1 MILNWGGM
9 VGDINTEDYVY
20 GKLKNAIFK
29 RYIRPDT
36 RLVESKIA
44 EQLGVSRT
52 PVRGAIKRLA
62 HDGFVKLSNNKGAS
76 IVKPTTKEI
85 YDTFAVRAQLEK
97 MAAARAIE
105 NLTAEDVARLEL
117 YLSGEID
124 TFAKRDIGIY
134 YNLNFD
140 FHIYLAEISKNLI
153 LKEYLSSII
162 NRSHIYL
169 ILYENFY
176 QLEYNP
182 SYDEHKEIIDAIK
195 NKNIRQCEKAIDQ
208 HFKTTLEGLKLE
220 EIEKAAVDDF
230 LIL

>member
-1 MILNWGGM
+1 MILDWGGI
-9 VGDINTEDYVY
+9 VSDTNTEDYVY

-97 MAAARAIE
+97 MAAAGGPGHSPGPPAGSDGPGSSQGSQ
-105 NLTAEDVARLEL
+105 AD
-117 YLSGEID
+117 
-124 TFAKRDIGIY
+124 F
-134 YNLNFD
+134 NFTG
-140 FHIYLAEISKNLI
+140 
-153 LKEYLSSII
+153 
-162 NRSHIYL
+162 RSYGRH
-169 ILYENFY
+169 
-176 QLEYNP
+176 
-182 SYDEHKEIIDAIK
+182 
-195 NKNIRQCEKAIDQ
+195 
-208 HFKTTLEGLKLE
+208 G
-220 EIEKAAVDDF
+220 
-230 LIL
+230 

>member
-105 NLTAEDVARLEL
+105 NLTAEDVVKLEQ

-182 SYDEHKEIIDAIK
+182 SYDEHKEIIEAIK
-195 NKNIRQCEKAIDQ
+195 IKNIRQCEKAIDQ

>member
-1 MILNWGGM
+1 MNST
-9 VGDINTEDYVY
+9 NTEDYVY
-20 GKLKNAIFK
+20 EKLKNAILK
-29 RYIRPDT
+29 RYVRPDT
-36 RLVESKIA
+36 RLVELKIA

-76 IVKPTTKEI
+76 IVKPTTKEV

-97 MAAARAIE
+97 MAAAKAIE
-105 NLTAEDVARLEL
+105 NLSTEDVQKLEL

-124 TFAKRDIGIY
+124 TFKKRDVGIY
-134 YNLNFD
+134 YNLNYD
-140 FHIYLAEISKNLI
+140 FHIYLAEISHNLI

-182 SYDEHKEIIDAIK
+182 SYDEHKEIIEAIK
-195 NKNIRQCEKAIDQ
+195 TINIRQCEKAIDK

-220 EIEKAAVDDF
+220 EVEKASADDF

>member
-1 MILNWGGM
+1 MNST
-9 VGDINTEDYVY
+9 NTEDYVY
-20 GKLKNAIFK
+20 EKLKNAILK
-29 RYIRPDT
+29 RYVRPDT
-36 RLVESKIA
+36 RLVELKIA

-62 HDGFVKLSNNKGAS
+62 HEGFVKLSNNKGAS

-97 MAAARAIE
+97 MAAAMAIE
-105 NLTAEDVARLEL
+105 NLTAEDVQKLEL

-124 TFAKRDIGIY
+124 TFEKRDIGIY
-134 YNLNFD
+134 YNLNYD
-140 FHIYLAEISKNLI
+140 FHIYLAEISNNLI

-182 SYDEHKEIIDAIK
+182 SYDEHKEIIEAIK
-195 NKNIRQCEKAIDQ
+195 DKNVRQCEKAIDK

-220 EIEKAAVDDF
+220 EVEKAPADEF

>member
-1 MILNWGGM
+1 MNA
-9 VGDINTEDYVY
+9 EDYVY

-52 PVRGAIKRLA
+52 PVRGAIKKLA

-76 IVKPTTKEI
+76 IVKPTVREI

-97 MAAARAIE
+97 MAAAGAIE
-105 NLTAEDVARLEL
+105 NITVSGVSKLES

-124 TFAKRDIGIY
+124 TFNKKDIGVY
-134 YNLNFD
+134 YNFNYD
-140 FHIYLAEISKNLI
+140 FHISIAKMSGNLV
-153 LKEYLSSII
+153 LEEYLSSII

-176 QLEYNP
+176 QLGHNP
-182 SYDEHKEIIDAIK
+182 SYDEHKEVIEAIK
-195 NKNIRQCEKAIDQ
+195 EKDVGKCEKAIDKHIQ
-208 HFKTTLEGLKLE
+208 TTLEGLKLE
-220 EIEKAAVDDF
+220 ELDRELDDD
-230 LIL
+230 LIML